1 MFEGEMVRAPLVVEP
16 EDPAVPAD
24 EFHVDEVVRGRAVDV
39 GPGRE
44 RARADEVAA
53 DRGRRFGGVDAEAAP
68 LRLPLEFERRH
79 ARFDGG
85 RPVAGIPIDPA
96 HPVHVEDDAVR
107 EDEAEDAAAVAPDRE
122 GQAEGAGQADDR
134 RDLVARTREDDTA
147 RHLRAGQRKGVVGI
161 GPEDGRVV
169 RGPFRTDDL
178 PELPQGLVRCGP
190 EHLAAFAPVF
200 GDVVLERPH
209 DRGRLHARDEM
220 ALGVADAAERAG
232 VGAFQ
237 KRFRDRDPSFGQ
249 APIEVHAALRVKSD
263 ETALGARRAEPVPEI
278 VDLAHGV
285 MTALGRRGQDVSV
298 DPRHGRPPGACARN
312 RRRRYR
318 GRGAGRRRRRIRP
331 GRDGGRRP
339 RAFRRPGWIRRDS
352 GTVRPCR

>member
-1 MFEGEMVRAPLVVEP
+1 MQTRLPQT
-16 EDPAVPAD
+16 
-24 EFHVDEVVRGRAVDV
+24 
-39 GPGRE
+39 
-44 RARADEVAA
+44 VAA
-53 DRGRRFGGVDAEAAP
+53 GSAALTRKPRRRASCWSSNDVTPASTATHQ
-68 LRLPLEFERRH
+68 LSRSNSIR
-79 ARFDGG
+79 
-85 RPVAGIPIDPA
+85 A

-122 GQAEGAGQADDR
+122 GQTEGVGQADDR
-134 RDLVARTREDDTA
+134 RDLVAGARKDDVA
-147 RHLRAGQRKGVVGI
+147 RHLRAGQREGIVGI

-169 RGPFRTDDL
+169 RGPVAPDDL
-178 PELPQGLVRCGP
+178 PQLPQGLVLDGP
-190 EHLAAFAPVF
+190 DDFSVLAPVF
-200 GDVVLERPH
+200 LDVVLERPH
-209 DRGRLHARDEM
+209 DGRRPHPRDEM
-220 ALGVADAAERAG
+220 ALGVADAAERAR
-232 VGAFQ
+232 VGALQ
-237 KRFRDRDPSFGQ
+237 KRFRDRDPSFGE
-249 APIEVHAALRVKSD
+249 APVEVHASLGVKSD

-298 DPRHGRPPGACARN
+298 DLRHGRPPGACARN